1 MRANKK
7 QNKVF
12 FNFFFLSLNIFWH
25 IPRFFDILQLIF
37 IWCCQDVANNI
48 LQVDIFQSLQFYK
61 KSWNEL
67 GSKNLTN
74 RLFFRHMNLNTYVN
88 YKICSKFVLKTIDL
102 YLEVDSRLRPITL
115 YKHQKGTVQPLLL
128 ATKAQRESIF
138 FEVFKVQLFWEGHK
152 NLELSSIFDIYLLN
166 QLICQ
171 NNWKITAKFCGLLR
185 KAELYLWIRSPYFL
199 FLKGNF
205 FLSSIWRNLSKM
217 GQVKK

>member
-1 MRANKK
+1 MMLPGCCE
-7 QNKVF
+7 QY
-12 FNFFFLSLNIFWH
+12 LTGWH
-25 IPRFFDILQLIF
+25 FSEPAILQEKLK
-37 IWCCQDVANNI
+37 WV
-48 LQVDIFQSLQFYK
+48 
-61 KSWNEL
+61 
-67 GSKNLTN
+67 GTN

-88 YKICSKFVLKTIDL
+88 YKICSKFVLRTIDL